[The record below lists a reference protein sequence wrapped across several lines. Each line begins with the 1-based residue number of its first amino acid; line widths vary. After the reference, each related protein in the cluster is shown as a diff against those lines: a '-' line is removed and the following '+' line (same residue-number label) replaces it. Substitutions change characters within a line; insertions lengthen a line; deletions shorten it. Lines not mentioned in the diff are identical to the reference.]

1 MVAYLSEKPKPTKLA
16 EILREIPEL
25 KALPNVEIYEAK
37 RNFVQ
42 KEMEIGRWKVIEAEL
57 KRRGLPVR
65 KSDRAHQ

>member
-1 MVAYLSEKPKPTKLA
+1 MAYLSEKPKPTKLA

-25 KALPNVEIYEAK
+25 KALPNVEIYDTK

-57 KRRGLPVR
+57 KKKGLPIR
-65 KSDRAHQ
+65 KSDRLHG